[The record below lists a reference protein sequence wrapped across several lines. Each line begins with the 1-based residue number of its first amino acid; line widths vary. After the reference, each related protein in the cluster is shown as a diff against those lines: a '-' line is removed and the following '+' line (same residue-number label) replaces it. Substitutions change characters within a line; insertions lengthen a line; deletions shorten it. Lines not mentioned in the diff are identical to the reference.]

1 MRVLRGSWRGWDLGS
16 EKSSVTIGV
25 LDGVHRGH
33 QALIAGLD
41 SDLLR
46 TVVTFDPHPIEVL
59 RPGTNP
65 RLITTIEE
73 RVALLESWGIDQ
85 VGILDLSEIKDLG
98 PEEFVDEVLVRTLRV
113 GDLVVG
119 PDFRFGKERAGDV
132 ELLRNLGKSGE
143 FVLRVL
149 DLVHDDGGVV
159 SSSRIREMVESGRM
173 GEAEEALG
181 YRYQLSS
188 TVVSGDNRGMEI
200 GFPTANL
207 LPPERKVI
215 PAIGVYAAFARVGG
229 EVHKAAVNVGVRPT
243 FGGGDL
249 LIEAHMLEFSDE
261 IYDEVLTIEFVEFL
275 RPELAFNGVDDLI
288 TAMRSDVEKTRH
300 RLASVATNM
309 S

>member
-1 MRVLRGSWRGWDLGS
+1 MRVLRGSWRGWDLGP

-41 SDLLR
+41 SDLVR
-46 TVVTFDPHPIEVL
+46 TVLTFDPHPIEVL
-59 RPGTNP
+59 HPGTNP

-73 RVALLESWGIDQ
+73 RVGLLEPWDIDQ
-85 VGILDLSEIKDLG
+85 VGILDLTEIKDLG

-113 GDLVVG
+113 GDLVAG

-132 ELLRNLGKSGE
+132 KLLQTLGKSRE
-143 FVLRVL
+143 FAIRVL
-149 DLVHDDGGVV
+149 DLVHDHEGVV
-159 SSSRIREMVESGRM
+159 SSSRIREMIESGCMR
-173 GEAEEALG
+173 EAEEALG
-181 YRYQLSS
+181 YGYQLSS
-188 TVVSGDNRGMEI
+188 TVVRGDNRGREI

-207 LPPERKVI
+207 LPPGRKVI

-229 EVHKAAVNVGVRPT
+229 EVHEAAVNVGVRPT

-249 LIEAHMLEFSDE
+249 LIEAHILEFSDE
-261 IYDEVLTIEFVEFL
+261 IYDEVLTIEFVDFL
-275 RPELAFNGVDDLI
+275 RPELTFNGVDDLI
-288 TAMRSDVEKTRH
+288 TAMRSDVENTRR
-300 RLASVATNM
+300 RLASAATNM

>member
-41 SDLLR
+41 SDLVR
-46 TVVTFDPHPIEVL
+46 TVLTFDPHPIEVL

-73 RVALLESWGIDQ
+73 RVALLEPWGIDQ

-98 PEEFVDEVLVRTLRV
+98 PEEFVDEVLVGTLRI

-132 ELLRNLGKSGE
+132 DLLRNLGMSGE

-159 SSSRIREMVESGRM
+159 SSSRIREMVESGCM
-173 GEAEEALG
+173 GDAEEALG

-215 PAIGVYAAFARVGG
+215 PAMGVYAAFARVGG
-229 EVHKAAVNVGVRPT
+229 EVHQAAVNVGVRPT

-249 LIEAHMLEFSDE
+249 LIEAHILEFSDE

>member
-1 MRVLRGSWRGWDLGS
+1 MRVLRGSWRGWDLGP

-41 SDLLR
+41 SDLVR
-46 TVVTFDPHPIEVL
+46 TVLTFDPHPIEVL
-59 RPGTNP
+59 HPGTNP

-73 RVALLESWGIDQ
+73 RVGLLEPWDIDQ
-85 VGILDLSEIKDLG
+85 MGILDLTEIKDLG

-113 GDLVVG
+113 GDLVAG

-132 ELLRNLGKSGE
+132 KLLQTLGKSRE
-143 FVLRVL
+143 FAIRVL
-149 DLVHDDGGVV
+149 DLVHDHEGVV
-159 SSSRIREMVESGRM
+159 SSSRIREMIESGCMR
-173 GEAEEALG
+173 EAEEALG
-181 YRYQLSS
+181 YGYQLSS
-188 TVVSGDNRGMEI
+188 TVVRGDNRGREI

-207 LPPERKVI
+207 LPPGRKVI

-229 EVHKAAVNVGVRPT
+229 EVHEAAVNVGVRPT

-249 LIEAHMLEFSDE
+249 LIEAHILEFSDE
-261 IYDEVLTIEFVEFL
+261 IYDEVLTIEFVDFL
-275 RPELAFNGVDDLI
+275 RPELTFNGVDDLI
-288 TAMRSDVEKTRH
+288 TAMRSDVENTRR
-300 RLASVATNM
+300 RLASAATNM

>member
-1 MRVLRGSWRGWDLGS
+1 MRVLRGSWRGWDLGP

-41 SDLLR
+41 SDLVR
-46 TVVTFDPHPIEVL
+46 TVLTFDPHPIEVL
-59 RPGTNP
+59 HPGTNP

-73 RVALLESWGIDQ
+73 RVGLLEPWDIDQ
-85 VGILDLSEIKDLG
+85 VGILDLTEIKDLG

-113 GDLVVG
+113 GDLVAG

-132 ELLRNLGKSGE
+132 KLLQTLGKSRE
-143 FVLRVL
+143 FAIRVL
-149 DLVHDDGGVV
+149 DLVHDHEGVV
-159 SSSRIREMVESGRM
+159 SSSRIREMIESGCMR
-173 GEAEEALG
+173 EAEEALG
-181 YRYQLSS
+181 YGYQLSS
-188 TVVSGDNRGMEI
+188 TVVRGDNRGREI

-207 LPPERKVI
+207 LPPGRKVI

-229 EVHKAAVNVGVRPT
+229 EVHEAAVSVGVRPT

-249 LIEAHMLEFSDE
+249 LIEAHILEFSDE
-261 IYDEVLTIEFVEFL
+261 IYDEVLTIEFVDFL
-275 RPELAFNGVDDLI
+275 RPELTFNGVDDLI
-288 TAMRSDVEKTRH
+288 TAMRSDVENTRR
-300 RLASVATNM
+300 RLASAATNM

>member
-41 SDLLR
+41 SDLVR
-46 TVVTFDPHPIEVL
+46 TVLTFDPHPIEVL

-73 RVALLESWGIDQ
+73 RVALLEPWGIDQ
-85 VGILDLSEIKDLG
+85 VGILDLSEIKDLR

-143 FVLRVL
+143 FALRVL

-159 SSSRIREMVESGRM
+159 SSSRIREMVESGCM

-229 EVHKAAVNVGVRPT
+229 EVHEAAVNVGVRPT

-275 RPELAFNGVDDLI
+275 RPELAFDGVDDLI

>member
-41 SDLLR
+41 SDLVR
-46 TVVTFDPHPIEVL
+46 TVLTFDPHPIEVL

-73 RVALLESWGIDQ
+73 RVALLEPWGIDQ

-98 PEEFVDEVLVRTLRV
+98 PEEFVDEVLVRALRV
-113 GDLVVG
+113 GDLLVG

-132 ELLRNLGKSGE
+132 ELLRNLGKAGE

-159 SSSRIREMVESGRM
+159 SSSRIREMVESGCM
-173 GEAEEALG
+173 GDAEEALG

-188 TVVSGDNRGMEI
+188 TVVRGDNRGMEI

-229 EVHKAAVNVGVRPT
+229 EVHEAAVNVGVRPT

-275 RPELAFNGVDDLI
+275 RPELTFNGVDDLI
-288 TAMRSDVEKTRH
+288 AAMRSDVEKTRH

>member
-1 MRVLRGSWRGWDLGS
+1 MRVLRGSWRGWDLGP

-41 SDLLR
+41 SDLVR
-46 TVVTFDPHPIEVL
+46 TVLTFDPHPIEVL
-59 RPGTNP
+59 HPGTNP

-73 RVALLESWGIDQ
+73 RVGLLEPWGIDQ
-85 VGILDLSEIKDLG
+85 VGILDLTEIKDLG

-132 ELLRNLGKSGE
+132 KLLQTLGKSRE
-143 FVLRVL
+143 FAIRVL
-149 DLVHDDGGVV
+149 DLVHDHEGVV
-159 SSSRIREMVESGRM
+159 SSSRIREMIESGCMR
-173 GEAEEALG
+173 EAEEALG
-181 YRYQLSS
+181 YGYQLSS
-188 TVVSGDNRGMEI
+188 TVVRGDNRGREI

-207 LPPERKVI
+207 LPPGRKAI

-229 EVHKAAVNVGVRPT
+229 EVHEAAVSVGVRPT

-249 LIEAHMLEFSDE
+249 LIEAHILEFSDE
-261 IYDEVLTIEFVEFL
+261 IYDEVLTIEFVDFL
-275 RPELAFNGVDDLI
+275 RPELTFNGVDDLI
-288 TAMRSDVEKTRH
+288 TAMRSDVENTRR
-300 RLASVATNM
+300 RLASAATNM

>member
-1 MRVLRGSWRGWDLGS
+1 MRVLRGSWRGWDLGP

-41 SDLLR
+41 SDLVR
-46 TVVTFDPHPIEVL
+46 TVLTFDPHPIEVL
-59 RPGTNP
+59 HPGTNP

-73 RVALLESWGIDQ
+73 RVGLLEPWDIDQ
-85 VGILDLSEIKDLG
+85 VGILDLTEIKDLG

-113 GDLVVG
+113 GDLVAG

-132 ELLRNLGKSGE
+132 KLLQTLGKSRE
-143 FVLRVL
+143 FAIRVL
-149 DLVHDDGGVV
+149 DLVHDHEGVV
-159 SSSRIREMVESGRM
+159 SSSRIREMIESGCMR
-173 GEAEEALG
+173 EAEEALG
-181 YRYQLSS
+181 YGYQLSS
-188 TVVSGDNRGMEI
+188 TVVRGDNRGREI

-207 LPPERKVI
+207 LPPGRKVI

-229 EVHKAAVNVGVRPT
+229 EVHEAAVSVGVRPT

-249 LIEAHMLEFSDE
+249 LIEAHILEFSDE
-261 IYDEVLTIEFVEFL
+261 IYDEVLTVEFVDFL
-275 RPELAFNGVDDLI
+275 RPELTFNGVDDLI
-288 TAMRSDVEKTRH
+288 TAMRSDVENTRR
-300 RLASVATNM
+300 RLASAATNM

>member
-1 MRVLRGSWRGWDLGS
+1 MRVLRGSWRGWDLGP

-41 SDLLR
+41 SDLVR
-46 TVVTFDPHPIEVL
+46 TVLTFDPHPIEVL
-59 RPGTNP
+59 HPGTNP

-73 RVALLESWGIDQ
+73 RVGLLEPWGIDQ
-85 VGILDLSEIKDLG
+85 VGILDLTEIKDLG

-113 GDLVVG
+113 GDLVAG

-132 ELLRNLGKSGE
+132 KLLQTLGKSRE
-143 FVLRVL
+143 FAIRVL
-149 DLVHDDGGVV
+149 DLVHDHEGVV
-159 SSSRIREMVESGRM
+159 SSSRIREMIESGSMR
-173 GEAEEALG
+173 EAEEALG
-181 YRYQLSS
+181 YGYQLSS
-188 TVVSGDNRGMEI
+188 TVVRGDNRGREI

-207 LPPERKVI
+207 LPPGCKVI

-229 EVHKAAVNVGVRPT
+229 EVHEAAVNVGVRPT

-249 LIEAHMLEFSDE
+249 LIEAHILEFSDE
-261 IYDEVLTIEFVEFL
+261 IYDEVLTVEFVDFL
-275 RPELAFNGVDDLI
+275 RPELTFNGVDDLI
-288 TAMRSDVEKTRH
+288 TAMRSDVENTRR
-300 RLASVATNM
+300 RLASAATNM

>member
-41 SDLLR
+41 SDLVR
-46 TVVTFDPHPIEVL
+46 TVLTFDPHPIEVL

-73 RVALLESWGIDQ
+73 RVALLEPWGIDQ

-98 PEEFVDEVLVRTLRV
+98 PEEFVDEVLVRALRV
-113 GDLVVG
+113 GDLLVG

-132 ELLRNLGKSGE
+132 ELLRNLGKAGE

-159 SSSRIREMVESGRM
+159 SSSRIREMVESGCM
-173 GEAEEALG
+173 GDAEEALG

-188 TVVSGDNRGMEI
+188 TVVRGDNRGMEI

-229 EVHKAAVNVGVRPT
+229 EVHEAAVNVGVRPT

-275 RPELAFNGVDDLI
+275 RPELTFNGVDDLI
-288 TAMRSDVEKTRH
+288 VAMRSDVEKTRH

>member
-288 TAMRSDVEKTRH
+288 TAMRSDIEKTRH

>member
-1 MRVLRGSWRGWDLGS
+1 MRVLRGSWRGWDLGP

-41 SDLLR
+41 SDLVR
-46 TVVTFDPHPIEVL
+46 TVLTFDPHPIEVL
-59 RPGTNP
+59 HPGTNP

-73 RVALLESWGIDQ
+73 RVGLLEPWGIDQ
-85 VGILDLSEIKDLG
+85 VGILDLTEIKDLG

-113 GDLVVG
+113 GDLVAG

-132 ELLRNLGKSGE
+132 KLLQTLGKSRE
-143 FVLRVL
+143 FAIRVL
-149 DLVHDDGGVV
+149 DLVHDHEGVV
-159 SSSRIREMVESGRM
+159 SSSRIREMIESGCMR
-173 GEAEEALG
+173 EAEEALG
-181 YRYQLSS
+181 YGYQLSS
-188 TVVSGDNRGMEI
+188 TVVRGDNRGREI

-207 LPPERKVI
+207 LPPGRKVI

-229 EVHKAAVNVGVRPT
+229 EVHEAAVSVGVRPT

-249 LIEAHMLEFSDE
+249 LIEAHILEFSDE
-261 IYDEVLTIEFVEFL
+261 IYDEVLTIEFVDFL
-275 RPELAFNGVDDLI
+275 RPELTFNGVDDLI
-288 TAMRSDVEKTRH
+288 TAMRSDVENTRR
-300 RLASVATNM
+300 RLASAATNM

>member
-1 MRVLRGSWRGWDLGS
+1 MRVLRGSWRGWDLGP

-41 SDLLR
+41 SDLVR
-46 TVVTFDPHPIEVL
+46 TVLTFDPHPIEVL
-59 RPGTNP
+59 HPGTNP

-73 RVALLESWGIDQ
+73 RVGLLEPWGIDQ
-85 VGILDLSEIKDLG
+85 VGILDLTEIKDLG

-113 GDLVVG
+113 GDLVAG

-132 ELLRNLGKSGE
+132 KLLQTLGKSRE
-143 FVLRVL
+143 FAIRVL
-149 DLVHDDGGVV
+149 DLVHDHEGVV
-159 SSSRIREMVESGRM
+159 SSSRIREMIESGCMR
-173 GEAEEALG
+173 EAEEALG
-181 YRYQLSS
+181 YGYQLSS
-188 TVVSGDNRGMEI
+188 TVVRGDNRGREI

-207 LPPERKVI
+207 LPPGRKVI

-229 EVHKAAVNVGVRPT
+229 EVHEAAVSVGVRPT

-249 LIEAHMLEFSDE
+249 LIEAHILEFSDE
-261 IYDEVLTIEFVEFL
+261 IYDEVLTVEFVDFL
-275 RPELAFNGVDDLI
+275 RPELTFNGVDDLI
-288 TAMRSDVEKTRH
+288 TAMRSDVENTRR
-300 RLASVATNM
+300 RLASAATNM

>member
-41 SDLLR
+41 SDLVR

-288 TAMRSDVEKTRH
+288 TAMRSDIEKTRH

>member
-1 MRVLRGSWRGWDLGS
+1 MRVLRGSWRGWDLGP

-41 SDLLR
+41 SDLVR
-46 TVVTFDPHPIEVL
+46 TVLTFDPHPIEVL
-59 RPGTNP
+59 HPGTNP

-73 RVALLESWGIDQ
+73 RVGLLEPWDIDQ
-85 VGILDLSEIKDLG
+85 VGILDLTEIKDLG

-113 GDLVVG
+113 GDLVAG

-132 ELLRNLGKSGE
+132 KLLQTLGKSRE
-143 FVLRVL
+143 FAIRVL
-149 DLVHDDGGVV
+149 DLVHDHEGVV
-159 SSSRIREMVESGRM
+159 SSSRIREMIESGCMR
-173 GEAEEALG
+173 EAEEALG
-181 YRYQLSS
+181 YGYQLSS
-188 TVVSGDNRGMEI
+188 TVVRGDNRGREI

-207 LPPERKVI
+207 LPPGRKAI

-229 EVHKAAVNVGVRPT
+229 EVHEAAVSVGVRPT

-249 LIEAHMLEFSDE
+249 LIEAHILEFSDE
-261 IYDEVLTIEFVEFL
+261 IYDEVLTIEFVDFL
-275 RPELAFNGVDDLI
+275 RPELTFNGVDDLI
-288 TAMRSDVEKTRH
+288 TAMRSDVENTRR
-300 RLASVATNM
+300 RLASAATNM

>member
-41 SDLLR
+41 SDLVR